1 MPVGKRLWDGGV
13 PGDRRRAA
21 FQVDGVTCWEN
32 LATPHQPRRYQ
43 AHLDGTLEMGGGN
56 STNLQFGI
64 GSTGGGS
71 VQLMQD
77 SYCIVH

>member
-1 MPVGKRLWDGGV
+1 MVEFQVIGAGLLFRLTGLHVGKIWLH
-13 PGDRRRAA
+13 PI
-21 FQVDGVTCWEN
+21 N
-32 LATPHQPRRYQ
+32 RRYQ